1 MADGLALRL
10 SLFYGA
16 FFFYGGLSMPFM
28 PAWFAAQG
36 LDAGEIGIVLAAPMV
51 ARVIVVPLST
61 RLADRLGRQPQAL
74 VATALASVA
83 AFALVGGTS
92 GFAAILGAY
101 ALAATAIAPVLPLG
115 DALALRALRGRM
127 PRYGP
132 VRLWGSV
139 TFIVANLGGGL
150 LLAWLGAGQV
160 IWAVV
165 ASLALTAAAAVVLT
179 RAAPPAA
186 EPADTRAGDM
196 TLWRSPTFVAV
207 VLGASLIQAS
217 HAVFY
222 GFATLQWTR
231 RGISGP
237 AIGALWGLGVVAE
250 IALFAFS
257 ARVVGWLGARGMI
270 VLGGLGGLL
279 RWAVMA
285 LDPPTAALP
294 FLQCLHAL
302 SFAATHLGAM
312 HYLAQAVPAGR
323 GATAQGDFAA
333 VQGIVFAGAMSLS
346 GALVAAYGSLAYGAM
361 AVAAAAGTV
370 LAVLA
375 RGRAP
380 SRNLLP

>member
-1 MADGLALRL
+1 MFDW
-10 SLFYGA
+10 LFEGH
-16 FFFYGGLSMPFM
+16 L
-28 PAWFAAQG
+28 
-36 LDAGEIGIVLAAPMV
+36 IV
-51 ARVIVVPLST
+51 
-61 RLADRLGRQPQAL
+61 
-74 VATALASVA
+74 
-83 AFALVGGTS
+83 
-92 GFAAILGAY
+92 Y
-101 ALAATAIAPVLPLG
+101 
-115 DALALRALRGRM
+115 
-127 PRYGP
+127 
-132 VRLWGSV
+132 
-139 TFIVANLGGGL
+139 GL
-150 LLAWLGAGQV
+150 L
-160 IWAVV
+160 
-165 ASLALTAAAAVVLT
+165 AAAAVVLT
-179 RAAPPAA
+179 RAAPQPA
-186 EPADTRAGDM
+186 EPADTRAAGT
-196 TLWRSPTFVAV
+196 TLWRSPTFVAM

-257 ARVVGWLGARGMI
+257 ARVVGWLGASGMI

-346 GALVAAYGSLAYGAM
+346 GALVSAYGSLAYGAM
-361 AVAAAAGTV
+361 AAAAAAGTV